1 MGCVL
6 PAFNLFILLLYLLS
20 QPWGSKAAA
29 QSPEALS
36 WTTRQ
41 SLGQQFFGATSPH
54 ASAEVFHVTFASNV
68 IVPSMTTSRLRDLVP
83 ESERPRIEQLLAK
96 TTLFNGKVA
105 TEAEIAQSQ
114 TGATWLT
121 PSMMENTRTDA
132 SVRMFRLGLTG
143 SEGSLRYGFT
153 FRHAGQGFLLTPDRA
168 SREVWGE
175 WKTGWVTFR
184 KAVGQTWNN
193 VEGEST
199 RSRLEQTYGRA
210 GLLLNMPSWP
220 ELSVTYAR
228 NSVNSMLDP
237 IGAAAQRS
245 SNHTIEGAV
254 FIHRPRWD
262 LRLASSYI
270 LASDLLRDDLES
282 NIRAQ
287 TFSAVLRPI
296 DTLVITPAFTYR
308 QEFRPWSGARTEN
321 PVASLAVSYEQDHR
335 LLFSTVGNYG
345 SSRSSDGFIHNET
358 LRWRGIVDWAMY
370 SSAEWTTKVAF
381 EAGYNR
387 ANNRASRSNDTE
399 DISGLVRFGIVA
411 R

>member
-1 MGCVL
+1 MGRVL
-6 PAFNLFILLLYLLS
+6 PAFNLIIFVLLII
-20 QPWGSKAAA
+20 QPWGGKAAA
-29 QSPEALS
+29 QSPEAQS
-36 WTTRQ
+36 WTTGLP
-41 SLGQQFFGATSPH
+41 LGQQLFWATRPH
-54 ASAEVFHVTFASNV
+54 ASAEVLHVTFASNV
-68 IVPSMTTSRLRDLVP
+68 IVPSLPTSRLRDLAP
-83 ESERPRIEQLLAK
+83 ESGRPRIEQLLAT
-96 TTLFNGKVA
+96 TTLFNGKLA
-105 TEAEIAQSQ
+105 TEAEVAHSQ
-114 TGATWLT
+114 TGATWMT
-121 PSMMENTRTDA
+121 PSMLGNARTDTSA
-132 SVRMFRLGLTG
+132 RMFRIGLTG

-153 FRHAGQGFLLTPDRA
+153 FRHAGQGFLLIPDRA

-199 RSRLEQTYGRA
+199 QSRLEQTYGRV

-228 NSVNSMLDP
+228 SSLNSMLDP
-237 IGAAAQRS
+237 IGVAPQRS

-254 FIHRPRWD
+254 FIHRPNWD

-270 LASDLLRDDLES
+270 LASDLLRSDADT
-282 NIRAQ
+282 NVRAQ
-287 TFSAVLRPI
+287 TLSAILRPI
-296 DTLVITPAFTYR
+296 NTLVITSAFTYR
-308 QEFRPWSGARTEN
+308 QEFRSWSGGRIEN
-321 PVASLAVSYEQDHR
+321 PVASLAVSYEQTPR

-358 LRWRGIVDWAMY
+358 FRWRGIMDWAMY
-370 SSAEWTTKVAF
+370 TSSEWVTKIAL

-387 ANNRASRSNDTE
+387 SSTRASGSNDLE
-399 DISGLVRFGIVA
+399 DISGLVRFGIMA